1 MGCLSSKDCRV
12 VPVNYKRNETES
24 APVNYKRNET
34 KSDKRIPTPSVVAV
48 CEINSNESRDSAEA
62 ERKGREQSHRP
73 AVMRPKTRCIM
84 VRRAKLDSTVDNT
97 ETEPV
102 TSRPWGG
109 RTTHALRPLS
119 PVTEEDIS
127 VDSVSVVSM
136 TSDRASTND
145 GDEGTEIPDLV
156 IKGRKILPP
165 LVNPPLAYVET
176 TPAIKTVLPPLPK
189 LIMRVSGEDGQAN
202 GRASSFE
209 LSAAS
214 GFRMAKELGTQNN
227 ADDSSLTKGLSPLP
241 PNYCSALWTLSDDED
256 ADPLRTLQDNHSR
269 TIRF

>member
-24 APVNYKRNET
+24 VVPVNYKRTEST
-34 KSDKRIPTPSVVAV
+34 IPTSSVVAV
-48 CEINSNESRDSAEA
+48 CEVSNENKDSVET
-62 ERKGREQSHRP
+62 ERKGHEQSHRP

-84 VRRAKLDSTVDNT
+84 VRRAKQDSTVDNT
-97 ETEPV
+97 EAEPV

-109 RTTHALRPLS
+109 RTAHALQPLS
-119 PVTEEDIS
+119 PVKEEDIS
-127 VDSVSVVSM
+127 ADSSLVVSM
-136 TSDRASTND
+136 SSDRASTED

-165 LVNPPLAYVET
+165 LTNPPLAFVEMM
-176 TPAIKTVLPPLPK
+176 PAIKTVLPPLPK
-189 LIMRVSGEDGQAN
+189 LIMRVNGEDSQTN

-209 LSAAS
+209 LSATN
-214 GFRMAKELGTQNN
+214 GFRKAKELGTRNIN
-227 ADDSSLTKGLSPLP
+227 ADLTSGLSPLP
-241 PNYCSALWTLSDDED
+241 PNYCSALWTRSDDED
-256 ADPLRTLQDNHSR
+256 ADPLRTLQDNRSR